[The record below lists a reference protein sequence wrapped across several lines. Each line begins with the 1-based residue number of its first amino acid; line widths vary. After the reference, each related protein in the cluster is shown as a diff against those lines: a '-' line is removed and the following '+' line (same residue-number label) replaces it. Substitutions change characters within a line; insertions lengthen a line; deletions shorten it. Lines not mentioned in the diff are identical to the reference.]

1 MSMSKED
8 IRALLR
14 EICEDAIE
22 VSDDFDLV
30 ESEILDSYAIME
42 LFSRLEDMGYDIQPT
57 RIDRNK
63 LKTISGIAGLLGV
76 TQ

>member
-1 MSMSKED
+1 MSKED